1 MSLSRGEQNSGS
13 NSTTNSTFKLSGQPT
28 VLQSQGDILSNSG
41 ADQLLQG
48 TKVSYGGSAAFNA
61 GVGEKARADAR
72 IILEGI
78 KNSTTQTRTST
89 SNYVVWQT
97 MVNSGS
103 KTETLTLPTFSG
115 PNKPTFTAPGGLSVQ
130 IPDGNFK
137 SQIQILAQQPG
148 MDYLN
153 TLAARTDVNWQPVKL
168 AYDTWNYQQSG
179 LTPAGAALVAVA
191 VAWATGG
198 TGAGLVGAADGTMS
212 AAMANAAFSSLAAQ
226 ASITLINNKG
236 DVGKTL
242 KELGSSQTVKAT
254 LTAMLTAGVLDK
266 LGATA
271 TMKDLS
277 GQTGF
282 SEKLTYNLINAT
294 GRALTN
300 TAINGGNLEDAL
312 KQALI
317 GGIVDTAHGQV
328 ASKIGQSGFDYVS
341 NKLAHA
347 LAGCVAGAAA
357 GGACKD
363 GAIGGAVGEVV
374 AELFKG
380 QVPSWTAP
388 PSGVGRF

>member
-1 MSLSRGEQNSGS
+1 MAAGDYTNYYAVYDQKIETAKRDSKTGWGIGNLFSIKVGS

-48 TKVSYGGSAAFNA
+48 TKVSYGGTAAFNA

-97 MVNSGS
+97 MVNSGT

-137 SQIQILAQQPG
+137 SQVSTLSTQPG
-148 MDYLN
+148 MSYLN
-153 TLAARTDVNWQPVKL
+153 DLAARKDVNWQPVKL

-198 TGAGLVGAADGTMS
+198 TGAGLVGAADGSMS

-328 ASKIGQSGFDYVS
+328 ASQIKGLEGQYLAH
-341 NKLAHA
+341 KLAHA
-347 LAGCVAGAAA
+347 LAGCVA
-357 GGACKD
+357 D
-363 GAIGGAVGEVV
+363 
-374 AELFKG
+374 
-380 QVPSWTAP
+380 VPPDLS
-388 PSGVGRF
+388 SN

>member
-1 MSLSRGEQNSGS
+1 MTQATAQWRPQRRLG
-13 NSTTNSTFKLSGQPT
+13 
-28 VLQSQGDILSNSG
+28 
-41 ADQLLQG
+41 G
-48 TKVSYGGSAAFNA
+48 TAAFTA
-61 GVGEKARADAR
+61 SVGEKARADAR

-78 KNSTTQTRTST
+78 KNTTTQTRTSQ

-97 MVNSGS
+97 MVNSGTKS
-103 KTETLTLPTFSG
+103 ETLTLPTFSG
-115 PNKPTFTAPGGLSVQ
+115 PTKPTFTAPSGLSVQ

-137 SQIQILAQQPG
+137 SQVATLSTQPG
-148 MDYLN
+148 MGYLN
-153 TLAARTDVNWQPVKL
+153 DLAARKDVNWQPVKL
-168 AYDTWNYQQSG
+168 AYDSWNYQQSG

-317 GGIVDTAHGQV
+317 GGRRSQRLCGWQCTNGHHHGRNCGAHQ
-328 ASKIGQSGFDYVS
+328 
-341 NKLAHA
+341 LPH
-347 LAGCVAGAAA
+347 
-357 GGACKD
+357 
-363 GAIGGAVGEVV
+363 
-374 AELFKG
+374 
-380 QVPSWTAP
+380 
-388 PSGVGRF
+388 